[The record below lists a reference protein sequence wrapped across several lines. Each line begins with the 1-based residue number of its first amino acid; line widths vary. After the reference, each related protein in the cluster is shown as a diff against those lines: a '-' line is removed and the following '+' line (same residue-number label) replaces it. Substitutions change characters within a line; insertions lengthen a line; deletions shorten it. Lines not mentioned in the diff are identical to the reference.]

1 MELFWKAA
9 AGTLLAV
16 ILGLEVKRQE
26 KDMDVLLTVAL
37 CAMLAGIAL
46 KFLQPVLVFLKKLVQ
61 LGDLREDMLETLLK
75 AAGIGL
81 TAEISAMVCTDAGND
96 AAGKMIRFVGSMVIL
111 SLSLP
116 LLSSLMDLILEMVG
130 QV

>member
-26 KDMDVLLTVAL
+26 KDIGVLLTMAL
-37 CAMLAGIAL
+37 CAMLAMIAL
-46 KFLQPVLVFLKKLVQ
+46 EYLRPVVVFLKKLVR
-61 LGDLREDMLETLLK
+61 LGNLREDMLETLLK
-75 AAGIGL
+75 ATGIGL
-81 TAEISAMVCTDAGND
+81 TAEISAMVCADGGNE
-96 AAGKMIRFVGSMVIL
+96 AAGKMIRLLGSAVIL

-116 LLSSLMDLILEMVG
+116 LLSSLMDMILEMVG